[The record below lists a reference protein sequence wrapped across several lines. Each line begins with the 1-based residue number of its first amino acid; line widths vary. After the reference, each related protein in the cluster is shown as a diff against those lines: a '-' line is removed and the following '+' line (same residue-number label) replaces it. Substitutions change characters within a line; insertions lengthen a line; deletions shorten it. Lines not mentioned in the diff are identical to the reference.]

1 MVRSTSGGRM
11 SLGIHQCR
19 KPTIVA
25 LNGSAVGIGMTMI
38 LPAAIRI
45 AYEKAKVGFVFTRRG
60 LVMEAAS
67 HYFLPRLIGHSKA
80 MHLITTG
87 STYPATHPLVSS
99 LFTEIVPTPEA
110 TVERAIELATDIAEN
125 TSNVAWALNRDLMWR
140 GGASAEE
147 AHLLDSKV
155 IFGLFGKRDNR
166 EGVQSFLEK
175 RKPDFKAS
183 FANPEDLPPAYPWWT
198 PVDTKLRPKASKL

>member
-1 MVRSTSGGRM
+1 
-11 SLGIHQCR
+11 
-19 KPTIVA
+19 
-25 LNGSAVGIGMTMI
+25 MTMT
-38 LPAAIRI
+38 LPAAIRV

-99 LFTEIVPTPEA
+99 LFTETLPTPEA
-110 TVERAIELATDIAEN
+110 TVERAIELATDLAEN
-125 TSNVAWALNRDLMWR
+125 TSTLAWALNRDLMWR

-155 IFGLFGKRDNR
+155 IFDMFGGRENT
-166 EGVQSFLEK
+166 EGVKSFMEK
-175 RKPDFKAS
+175 RKPEFKGSLGNRQDVPA
-183 FANPEDLPPAYPWWT
+183 AYPWWN
-198 PVDTKLRPKASKL
+198 PVDVRAPSKPSKL